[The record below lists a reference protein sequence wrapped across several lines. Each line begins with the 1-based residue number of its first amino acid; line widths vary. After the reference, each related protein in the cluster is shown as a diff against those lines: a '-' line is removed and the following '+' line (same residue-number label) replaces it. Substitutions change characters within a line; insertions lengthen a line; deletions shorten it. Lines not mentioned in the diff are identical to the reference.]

1 MGWKEILLA
10 LPWEKESRD
19 GEHGVPEGMDPR
31 EEEQEMKY
39 GSVQE
44 Q

>member
-10 LPWEKESRD
+10 LPWEKESR
-19 GEHGVPEGMDPR
+19 GGVPEGMDPR